1 MIKKT
6 RHFFF
11 PREGV
16 NRETKCGKRKMRMRC
31 KSVKD
36 IVDEANR
43 ILFSENNALFSSD
56 VEYFF
61 RGESMNFKRKD
72 DGVDLPLDTSFPC
85 YLDRKQEYIDHE
97 RDFYQEAMRLNITS
111 FETDKTMVERVTRMQ
126 HYQVPTR
133 FCDLSSNVLMAAMF
147 ACGGGDTWN
156 KDKRDNGHDGYIR
169 IIKVRKDRIKS
180 FTSDII
186 TAISH
191 LPLVKRHNIN
201 PSIPDGLSHLR
212 YEITNSR
219 SGFSMNIAD
228 FNDGLREAKEQLQKE
243 IQQVWP
249 FKPIW
254 NSERIRRQEGIFLA
268 FGCKDNK
275 APLNPTFSIEDYD
288 DPDAPSYGIAQID
301 YIQLHFDYKKYIREE
316 LRYFGVPIESVYP
329 DLSSASMEIEN
340 RLTNKLPEK

>member
-1 MIKKT
+1 
-6 RHFFF
+6 
-11 PREGV
+11 
-16 NRETKCGKRKMRMRC
+16 MRC

-43 ILFSENNALFSSD
+43 ILFSENNALYGKD

-61 RGESMNFKRKD
+61 RGESLNFKRKG
-72 DGVDLPLDTSFPC
+72 DGVDLPLGTAFPC
-85 YLDRKQEYIDHE
+85 YLDRDQKFIDNE
-97 RDFYQEAMRLNITS
+97 RELYQEAMRLNIAT
-111 FETDKTMVERVTRMQ
+111 FDKDRTMVERVARMQ

-169 IIKVRKDRIKS
+169 VMKIRKDRIKS

-186 TAISH
+186 MAIAH
-191 LPLVKRHNIN
+191 LPLVKRQNIN
-201 PSIPDGLSHLR
+201 PSKPNGLSHLR

-219 SGFSMNIAD
+219 PGFSMEISD
-228 FNDGLREAKEQLQKE
+228 FNDGLRQAKEQLQEE
-243 IQQVWP
+243 IQHVWP

-254 NSERIRRQEGIFLA
+254 NSERIRKQEGIFLA

-275 APLNPTFSIEDYD
+275 EPLNPSFSLDDYD
-288 DPDAPSYGIAQID
+288 NPKAPSYGIAQID
-301 YIQLHFDYKKYIREE
+301 FIQIHYEYKKYIREE

-329 DLSSASMEIEN
+329 DLANASMEIEN
-340 RLTNKLPEK
+340 RLKKPIKEN

>member
-1 MIKKT
+1 
-6 RHFFF
+6 
-11 PREGV
+11 
-16 NRETKCGKRKMRMRC
+16 MRC

-72 DGVDLPLDTSFPC
+72 EGVDLPLDTAFPC
-85 YLDRKQEYIDHE
+85 YLDRNQKFIDNE
-97 RDFYQEAMRLNITS
+97 REFYQEAMRLNVAS
-111 FETDKTMVERVTRMQ
+111 FDKDKTMVERVARMQ

-147 ACGGGDTWN
+147 ACGGGDIWN
-156 KDKRDNGHDGYIR
+156 KDNRDNGYDGYIR
-169 IIKVRKDRIKS
+169 VLKICKNRIKS

-186 TAISH
+186 TAIAH

-201 PSIPDGLSHLR
+201 PSKLDGLSHLR
-212 YEITNSR
+212 YEITKSR
-219 SGFSMNIAD
+219 PGFSMEISD
-228 FNDGLREAKEQLQKE
+228 FNDGLREAKEQLQEE
-243 IQQVWP
+243 IQYVWP

-254 NSERIRRQEGIFLA
+254 NSERIRKQEGIFLA

-275 APLNPTFSIEDYD
+275 EPLNPSFSLDDYEN
-288 DPDAPSYGIAQID
+288 PNAPSYGIAQID
-301 YIQLHFDYKKYIREE
+301 FIQIHFEYKKYIREE

-329 DLSSASMEIEN
+329 DLSNASMEIEN
-340 RLTNKLPEK
+340 RLKNPIKEK

>member
-1 MIKKT
+1 
-6 RHFFF
+6 
-11 PREGV
+11 
-16 NRETKCGKRKMRMRC
+16 MRC

-43 ILFSENNALFSSD
+43 ILFSENNALYGKD

-61 RGESMNFKRKD
+61 RGESLNFKRKD
-72 DGVDLPLDTSFPC
+72 DGVDLPLGTAFPC
-85 YLDRKQEYIDHE
+85 YLDRDQKFIDNE
-97 RDFYQEAMRLNITS
+97 RELYQEAMRLNIAT
-111 FETDKTMVERVTRMQ
+111 FDKDRTMVERVARMQ

-169 IIKVRKDRIKS
+169 VMKIRKDRIKS

-186 TAISH
+186 MAIAH
-191 LPLVKRHNIN
+191 LPLVKRQNIN
-201 PSIPDGLSHLR
+201 PSKPDGLSHLR

-219 SGFSMNIAD
+219 PGFSMEISD
-228 FNDGLREAKEQLQKE
+228 FNDGLRQAKEQLQEE
-243 IQQVWP
+243 IQHVWP

-254 NSERIRRQEGIFLA
+254 NSERIRKQEGIFLA

-275 APLNPTFSIEDYD
+275 EPLNPTFSLGDYD
-288 DPDAPSYGIAQID
+288 NPEAPSYGIAQID
-301 YIQLHFDYKKYIREE
+301 YIQIHFDYKKYIREE
-316 LRYFGVPIESVYP
+316 LRYFGIPIESVYP
-329 DLSSASMEIEN
+329 DLSNASMEIEN
-340 RLTNKLPEK
+340 RLKNPIKEK

>member
-1 MIKKT
+1 
-6 RHFFF
+6 
-11 PREGV
+11 
-16 NRETKCGKRKMRMRC
+16 MRC

-85 YLDRKQEYIDHE
+85 YLDRDQEYIDHE
-97 RDFYQEAMRLNITS
+97 RDFYQEAMRLNIAS
-111 FETDKTMVERVTRMQ
+111 FETDKTMVERVARMQ

-133 FCDLSSNVLMAAMF
+133 FCDLSSNVLIAAMF

-156 KDKRDNGHDGYIR
+156 KDNRDNGYDGYIR
-169 IIKVRKDRIKS
+169 VMKICKNRIKS

-186 TAISH
+186 AAIAH

-201 PSIPDGLSHLR
+201 PSKLDGLSHLR

-219 SGFSMNIAD
+219 PGFSMEISD
-228 FNDGLREAKEQLQKE
+228 FNDGLQKAKEQLQEE
-243 IQQVWP
+243 IQHVWP

-254 NSERIRRQEGIFLA
+254 NSERIRKQEGIFLA

-275 APLNPTFSIEDYD
+275 EPLNPSFSLDDYEN
-288 DPDAPSYGIAQID
+288 PNAPSYGIAQID
-301 YIQLHFDYKKYIREE
+301 FIQIHFEYKKYIREE

-329 DLSSASMEIEN
+329 DLSNASMEIGN
-340 RLTNKLPEK
+340 RFKNPIKEK

>member
-1 MIKKT
+1 
-6 RHFFF
+6 
-11 PREGV
+11 
-16 NRETKCGKRKMRMRC
+16 MRC

-43 ILFSENNALFSSD
+43 ILFSENNALYGKD

-61 RGESMNFKRKD
+61 RGESLNFKRKD
-72 DGVDLPLDTSFPC
+72 DGVDLPLGTAFPC
-85 YLDRKQEYIDHE
+85 YLDRDQKFIDNE
-97 RDFYQEAMRLNITS
+97 RELYQEAMRLNIAT
-111 FETDKTMVERVTRMQ
+111 FDKDRTMVERVARMQ

-169 IIKVRKDRIKS
+169 VMKIRKDRIKS

-186 TAISH
+186 MAIAH
-191 LPLVKRHNIN
+191 LPLVKRQNIN
-201 PSIPDGLSHLR
+201 PSKPDGLSHLR

-219 SGFSMNIAD
+219 PGFSMEISD
-228 FNDGLREAKEQLQKE
+228 FNDGLRQAKEQLQEE
-243 IQQVWP
+243 IQHVWP

-254 NSERIRRQEGIFLA
+254 NSERIRKQEGIVLA

-275 APLNPTFSIEDYD
+275 DPLNPTFSLGDYD
-288 DPDAPSYGIAQID
+288 NPEAPSYGIAQID
-301 YIQLHFDYKKYIREE
+301 YIQIHFDHKKYIREE
-316 LRYFGVPIESVYP
+316 LRYFGIPIESVYP
-329 DLSSASMEIEN
+329 DLSNASMEIEN
-340 RLTNKLPEK
+340 RLKNPIKEK